1 MAANVQRSGQGT
13 VRGAVRADGAT
24 SAPPAERLYAV
35 EPEGVEISSPSPR
48 TVVTCEYRTDLPTD
62 FSIYYDREWRASCGG
77 AGVSDG
83 ANASAHVVVVDNR
96 VQLTHT
102 RILATDHALVECV
115 PCTWRRRWN
124 AAHARRGNVA
134 VWGARM
140 AGEVGGVVCPWA
152 GGGQVG
158 VHSLPAAWEV
168 RPGPSKGAVGFSRY
182 DGGD

>member
-1 MAANVQRSGQGT
+1 MAVNVQRSGQGT
-13 VRGAVRADGAT
+13 VRGAARADGAT

-62 FSIYYDREWRASCGG
+62 FIIIDYGREWRASCGG

-134 VWGARM
+134 VWGREWRAKWVVWCARGQGWTGRC
-140 AGEVGGVVCPWA
+140 AQFASCLGGSFRPFE
-152 GGGQVG
+152 GGC
-158 VHSLPAAWEV
+158 WI
-168 RPGPSKGAVGFSRY
+168 
-182 DGGD
+182 